1 MTSTS
6 GSLKIMRRKLKRTPE
21 AIVVS
26 VEALDIGRA
35 MLKFIRSDS
44 REFQSSEQALEI
56 LQKWIEGSASVAEC
70 RASAF
75 NVHEMAR
82 QCSDSREQNALRSI
96 GHAVATA
103 HVSSHLKACKE
114 YSVKVLP

>member
-1 MTSTS
+1 M
-6 GSLKIMRRKLKRTPE
+6 KRSPATI
-21 AIVVS
+21 ADS
-26 VEALDIGRA
+26 VAALSIGRE
-35 MLKFIRSDS
+35 MLKFIVAGGRAFEAARHGLSV
-44 REFQSSEQALEI
+44 
-56 LQKWIEGSASVAEC
+56 LQNWIEGNATVAEC

-75 NVHEMAR
+75 RIHEIAR
-82 QCSDSREQNALRSI
+82 ECSDSREQNALRSI